1 MKMILLCL
9 FLQIGLPIYEFKSTS
24 SYLQGTQEHLEQQ
37 DNSSNRPKPRK
48 VSGIGGWIDWLTW
61 GQFNGV
67 PSSATNEQ
75 MYAYYNYIQNG
86 GILSYNDWLNS
97 QSVPIPDPDVTLVL
111 CLALLYLIVIE
122 RKKQRK
128 SRNEPYI
135 TKLSKNVYL
144 EKIDK

>member
-1 MKMILLCL
+1 MKTLLLLILL
-9 FLQIGLPIYEFKSTS
+9 QVSYPQYEFKSTS
-24 SYLQGTQEHLEQQ
+24 SYQAVTQEHF
-37 DNSSNRPKPRK
+37 NHSSNITNKPGPKK

-86 GILSYNDWLNS
+86 GTLSYNDWLNS
-97 QSVPIPDPDVTLVL
+97 QSVPVPDPDVTLVL
-111 CLALLYLIVIE
+111 CLALLYFIVIE

-128 SRNEPYI
+128 ERNVPYI
-135 TKLSKNVYL
+135 LQK
-144 EKIDK
+144 